1 MLLIEYAAF
10 ELIME
15 PKVNIALEAAR
26 KGGKELLRFKDEV
39 DKMDV
44 IEKGPADYVTE
55 LDKRVEDIIIS
66 SLKKTYPKHS
76 YLSEEIGE
84 TKGKG
89 KDLESIWVIDP
100 LDGTTNYIH
109 GFPYYAITIAY
120 VEKGKT
126 LHAITLDV
134 SRQDEFT
141 ASLGKGAYLNN
152 RRIRVSK
159 RKGIRGALLSNSS
172 HNTESGKI
180 RHDNIATFRALYSHG
195 LTIRRT
201 GSTALDLANVAAG
214 RLDGFWGSGLED
226 WDIAAGGL
234 LVQEAGGLV
243 SNYFG
248 EVEYREGGNILAS
261 TTKCFKPMLKAIKPF
276 AYLAED

>member
-1 MLLIEYAAF
+1 
-10 ELIME
+10 ME

-26 KGGKELLRFKDEV
+26 KGSKELLRYADEV
-39 DKMDV
+39 DKMDA
-44 IEKGPADYVTE
+44 IEKGPTNYVTE
-55 LDKRVEDIIIS
+55 LDKRSEEIIIS
-66 SLKKTYPKHS
+66 SLKKTYPKHT

-84 TKGKG
+84 LKGSG
-89 KDLESIWVIDP
+89 KDIESVWIIDP

-109 GFPYYAITIAY
+109 GFPYYAISIAY

-159 RKGIRGALLSNSS
+159 RKGIKGALLSNSS
-172 HNTESGKI
+172 HDTESGKI
-180 RHDNIATFRALYSHG
+180 RHDNIATFRSLYAHG

-248 EVEYREGGNILAS
+248 ELEYLDGGNILAS
-261 TTKCFKPMLKAIKPF
+261 TTKCFKPMLKAIQPF
-276 AYLAED
+276 AYVAND

>member
-1 MLLIEYAAF
+1 
-10 ELIME
+10 ME

-39 DKMDV
+39 DKMDI

-76 YLSEEIGE
+76 YLSEELGE

-152 RRIRVSK
+152 RRISGSK

-172 HNTESGKI
+172 HNTESGRV

-261 TTKCFKPMLKAIKPF
+261 TSKCFKPMLKAIKPF

>member
-1 MLLIEYAAF
+1 MPSQSELLKFAIDIAKEAGEIQRVYFGKNNTIKTKSTNIDLVSQADIESEQLLINKIKTKF
-10 ELIME
+10 
-15 PKVNIALEAAR
+15 PNH
-26 KGGKELLRFKDEV
+26 
-39 DKMDV
+39 
-44 IEKGPADYVTE
+44 
-55 LDKRVEDIIIS
+55 DIIAEES
-66 SLKKTYPKHS
+66 DLKQKNADFRW
-76 YLSEEIGE
+76 I
-84 TKGKG
+84 
-89 KDLESIWVIDP
+89 IDP

-159 RKGIRGALLSNSS
+159 RTGIRGALLSNSS
-172 HNTESGKI
+172 HNTESGRV